1 MDPAFTALI
10 ILAVIIIL
18 YITEIIPLALTSVA
32 GCIAMVLFGVIE
44 FNEAFGGFSA
54 NVVFLVGGMM
64 FVGNAL
70 FETGGAELIG
80 NKVKSMG
87 KSNEKRILLIIMVVC
102 GVLSAFLNNSATTA
116 MFISVIFGMAGGNIL
131 FKRRLLMPLAFAA
144 NSGGMLTLI
153 GSTPPIIVQGVLT
166 DAGFE
171 PLSFFEFALI
181 GAPIFAFVIFYMLT
195 AGYSQLSKV
204 ARDYDSKDFDLNTE
218 GTAATAEEKQVEGK
232 ETTRMRLTFG
242 ILGLSIILFAT
253 EVIPSHLTSVIG
265 AWLVMVT
272 GCLKFKKAFK
282 NYDWNTIFVLAGSLG
297 IARGIELSGAAELIA
312 NNILNIG
319 FADQPLVIMAIF
331 VIVGMIFTQI
341 VSNTAATAMLAPIGI
356 YLAQGM
362 GVSPYPFMLGLCT
375 LAAAGFT
382 TPVATPPNTMVLLGG
397 YEFKDYLKIG
407 GVLNL
412 LVLIIT
418 ILLVPFI
425 WPF

>member
-1 MDPAFTALI
+1 MDPAYTALI
-10 ILAVIIIL
+10 ILGVIIIL
-18 YITEIIPLALTSVA
+18 YITELIPLALTSIA

-44 FNEAFGGFSA
+44 FNEAFSGFSA
-54 NVVFLVGGMM
+54 TVVFLVGGMM

-70 FETGGAELIG
+70 FDTGAASLIG
-80 NKVKSMG
+80 KKVKSIG
-87 KSNEKRILLIIMVVC
+87 KSSEKKILLIIMIVC
-102 GVLSAFLNNSATTA
+102 GTLSAFLNNSATTA
-116 MFISVIFGMAGGNIL
+116 MFISIIFGMAGGSVL
-131 FKRRLLMPLAFAA
+131 FKRRMLMPLAFSA

-166 DAGFE
+166 EAGYS

-181 GAPIFAFVIFYMLT
+181 GGPIFAFVIIYMMT
-195 AGYSQLSKV
+195 IGYSQLSKMGYKNDE
-204 ARDYDSKDFDLNTE
+204 AESELISE
-218 GTAATAEEKQVEGK
+218 AADENSEEQVEQK
-232 ETTRMRLTFG
+232 DTFKIKLTFG
-242 ILGLSIILFAT
+242 ILGFCIILFAT
-253 EVIPSHLTSVIG
+253 GIIPSHLTSVIG

-282 NYDWNTIFVLAGSLG
+282 NYDWTTIFILAGSLG

-319 FADQPLVIMAIF
+319 FAEQPIIIMGIF
-331 VIVGMIFTQI
+331 IASGMIFTQI
-341 VSNTAATAMLAPIGI
+341 VSNTAATAMLAPIGLF
-356 YLAQGM
+356 LAQGM

-397 YEFKDYLKIG
+397 YDFKDYLRIG
-407 GVLNL
+407 GLLNL
-412 LVLIIT
+412 LVLGLT
-418 ILLVPFI
+418 ILLAPLI